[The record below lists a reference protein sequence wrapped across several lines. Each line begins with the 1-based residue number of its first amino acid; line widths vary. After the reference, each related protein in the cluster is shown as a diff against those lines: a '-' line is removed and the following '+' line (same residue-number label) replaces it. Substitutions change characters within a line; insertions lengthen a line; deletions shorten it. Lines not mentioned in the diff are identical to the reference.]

1 MPVTHL
7 KDHLKNLEETIN
19 KIKSEEAHLAQKREE
34 LEKEW
39 VSLQEY
45 LTLPYLQRE
54 KTWIQH
60 MIKELLEDEKEIDA
74 EILKATLND

>member
-19 KIKSEEAHLAQKREE
+19 KIKDEEQHLAQKRQE

-39 VSLQEY
+39 DSLQEY

-60 MIKELLEDEKEIDA
+60 MIKELLEDEKEVDE
-74 EILKATLND
+74 EIKKLQC